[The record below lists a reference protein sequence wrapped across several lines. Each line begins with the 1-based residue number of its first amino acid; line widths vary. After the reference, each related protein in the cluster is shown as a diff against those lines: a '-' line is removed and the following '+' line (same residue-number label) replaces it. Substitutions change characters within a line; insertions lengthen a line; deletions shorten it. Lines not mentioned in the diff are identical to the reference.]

1 MYTQNTVEGCFCV
14 HTVYV
19 QWQGQWLGQ
28 GQRQRQGQW
37 LGQGRRL
44 CQRQWQGRRL

>member
-19 QWQGQWLGQ
+19 QRQGQW
-28 GQRQRQGQW
+28 QRQGQR
-37 LGQGRRL
+37 LGQSR
-44 CQRQWQGRRL
+44 RQWHG